1 MLDLTLAAAQRH
13 DLLTIFPL
21 VAVGEPE
28 LPYALLVD
36 ALAAGT
42 VRITEVGTGTV
53 PELLATNKAETD
65 VLVLDGEQLVGAR
78 QNRMTNRSILLP
90 ARSETCIPVS
100 CMEQGR
106 WHFASDAMQ
115 PAPQHSPSK
124 VRRKARTMEAEY
136 AAAGMPAP
144 ASSLAHA
151 QSGVWAEIAGIADA
165 LEVPSPTGA
174 LNDVYDAARPA
185 LEAATSS
192 FPLVP
197 GQVGLLA
204 FQRGSP
210 LGMDLIGGRAL
221 YARVHAR
228 LLRGYV
234 LDALDARARARRR
247 GAASG
252 ETAQAAAAPDASE
265 ALRFLA
271 RVRAAQRVDTPTVG
285 RGEYRVLTG
294 DVIGA
299 ELEADGAPVHLSA
312 FPTDERSRRPD
323 MGPVLHEEPASPV
336 APPSVR
342 RRRRGG

>member
-1 MLDLTLAAAQRH
+1 PPMLDLKLAAPQRH
-13 DLLTIFPL
+13 DLLTLFPL

-28 LPYALLVD
+28 LPYALLED

-42 VRITEVGTGTV
+42 VRITEVGEGTV
-53 PELLATNKAETD
+53 PALLASNAGDAD

-90 ARSETCIPVS
+90 ARSETRIPVS

-106 WHFASDAMQ
+106 WRFESDAMRH
-115 PAPQHSPSK
+115 APQHSPSK
-124 VRRKARTMEAEY
+124 VRRKARDIEAEY
-136 AAAGMPAP
+136 AATGLVAP
-144 ASSLAHA
+144 ASSLANA
-151 QSGVWAEIAGIADA
+151 QAAVWDEIAEFRDA
-165 LEVPSPTGA
+165 LGVRAPTGA
-174 LNDVYDAARPA
+174 LNDVYDATRGG
-185 LEAATSS
+185 LEAAAAS

-197 GQVGLLA
+197 GRVGLRA
-204 FQRGSP
+204 FEGATP
-210 LGMDLIGGRAL
+210 LGMDVIGGRGL

-247 GAASG
+247 GV
-252 ETAQAAAAPDASE
+252 TDPAPPPPDDAD

-271 RVRAAQRVDTPTVG
+271 RVRAAGRAEAPTVG
-285 RGEYRVLTG
+285 RGVYRVLSG
-294 DVIGA
+294 EAIGA

-312 FPTDERSRRPD
+312 FPVDEQSRRTGT
-323 MGPVLHEEPASPV
+323 GPMMREGHANPL

-342 RRRRGG
+342 RRRRQGD

>member
-1 MLDLTLAAAQRH
+1 MLDLKLAAAQRH
-13 DLLTIFPL
+13 DLLTLFPL

-28 LPYALLVD
+28 LPYALRED

-42 VRITEVGTGTV
+42 VRITEVGEGTV
-53 PELLATNKAETD
+53 PALLASNAGDAD

-90 ARSETCIPVS
+90 ARSETRIPVS

-106 WHFASDAMQ
+106 WRFESDAMRH
-115 PAPQHSPSK
+115 APQHSPSK
-124 VRRKARTMEAEY
+124 VRRKARAIEAED
-136 AAAGMPAP
+136 AATGLVAP

-151 QSGVWAEIAGIADA
+151 QSAVWDEIADFRDA
-165 LEVPSPTGA
+165 LGVHAPTGA
-174 LNDVYDAARPA
+174 LNDVYEATRDA
-185 LEAATSS
+185 LEAAASA

-204 FQRGSP
+204 FVGTTP
-210 LGMDLIGGRAL
+210 LGMDVIGGRRL
-221 YARVHAR
+221 YARVHER

-247 GAASG
+247 GVTDPTS
-252 ETAQAAAAPDASE
+252 APPDDAD

-271 RVRAAQRVDTPTVG
+271 RVRAADRVEAPTVG
-285 RGEYRVLTG
+285 RGVYSVLSG
-294 DVIGA
+294 KVIGA
-299 ELEADGAPVHLSA
+299 ELEADGAPAHLSA
-312 FPTDERSRRPD
+312 FPVDERSRRTGTTAGSRERHANP
-323 MGPVLHEEPASPV
+323 L

-342 RRRRGG
+342 RRRHRGD

>member
-13 DLLTIFPL
+13 DLLTVFPL

-28 LPYALLVD
+28 LPYTLLVD

-42 VRITEVGTGTV
+42 VRITEVGAGTV
-53 PELLATNKAETD
+53 PALLASNAGDVD

-90 ARSETCIPVS
+90 ARNETRIPVS

-106 WHFASDAMQ
+106 WHFESDAMRH
-115 PAPQHSPSK
+115 APQHSPTK
-124 VRRKARTMEAEY
+124 VRRKARVIEAEY
-136 AAAGMPAP
+136 AATGLVAP
-144 ASSLAHA
+144 ASSLADA
-151 QSGVWAEIAGIADA
+151 QSAVWEEIAEIRDA
-165 LEVPSPTGA
+165 LGAYAPTGA
-174 LNDVYDAARPA
+174 LNDVYESTRDA

-204 FQRGSP
+204 FVGATP
-210 LGMDLIGGRAL
+210 LGMDVIGGRAL
-221 YARVHAR
+221 YARVHER

-234 LDALDARARARRR
+234 LDALDTRARARRR
-247 GAASG
+247 GVTDPTS
-252 ETAQAAAAPDASE
+252 TPPDDAD

-271 RVRAAQRVDTPTVG
+271 RVRAADRVEAPTVG
-285 RGEYRVLTG
+285 RGVYRVLSG
-294 DVIGA
+294 EVIGA
-299 ELEADGAPVHLSA
+299 ELEADGAPVHLFA
-312 FPTDERSRRPD
+312 FPVDEHSRRTGTTA
-323 MGPVLHEEPASPV
+323 GPSEAHRNPL

-342 RRRRGG
+342 RRRRLGE